1 MFKIA
6 VAAVSAV
13 GLMSCTAHDAS
24 AQRPSAA
31 SSSETPRLSPGQGRL
46 SAYTS
51 INLRMFETL
60 GACEHL
66 NRDSAGDQAFA
77 AHLRRHAPT
86 ADQAERR
93 ALREA
98 YDRGRSS
105 AVASRQTPETCAIAL
120 RGYRQ
125 ETPELHGR
133 RDDRPLASP
142 KL

>member
-24 AQRPSAA
+24 AQRLSAA
-31 SSSETPRLSPGQGRL
+31 SPSEAPRLSPDQGRL
-46 SAYTS
+46 LAYTS

-60 GACEHL
+60 GACEQL
-66 NRDSAGDQAFA
+66 NRDGAGDQAFA

-93 ALREA
+93 ALRAA
-98 YDRGRSS
+98 YDRGRTP
-105 AVASRQTPETCAIAL
+105 AVAARQTPETCAIAM
-120 RGYRQ
+120 RGYDQ

>member
-31 SSSETPRLSPGQGRL
+31 SSSETPRLSGQGRL

-51 INLRMFETL
+51 INLRMFEAL

-66 NRDSAGDQAFA
+66 NRDGAGDQAFA

-98 YDRGRSS
+98 YDRGRSP

>member
-6 VAAVSAV
+6 VAALSAV

-66 NRDSAGDQAFA
+66 NRDGAGDQAFA

-98 YDRGRSS
+98 YRLLYRSNLNVKQ
-105 AVASRQTPETCAIAL
+105 ACEKIATDHTGPEPIAL
-120 RGYRQ
+120 LLEFIESSQRGIIR
-125 ETPELHGR
+125 
-133 RDDRPLASP
+133 
-142 KL
+142 

>member
-6 VAAVSAV
+6 VAALSAV
-13 GLMSCTAHDAS
+13 GLTSCTAHDAS
-24 AQRPSAA
+24 AQRPPAA
-31 SSSETPRLSPGQGRL
+31 SPSEAQRLSPWPGRL

-51 INLRMFETL
+51 VNQRMFETL

-66 NRDSAGDQAFA
+66 NRDGAGDQAFA
-77 AHLRRHAPT
+77 AHLNRHAPT

-98 YDRGRSS
+98 YDRGRSP